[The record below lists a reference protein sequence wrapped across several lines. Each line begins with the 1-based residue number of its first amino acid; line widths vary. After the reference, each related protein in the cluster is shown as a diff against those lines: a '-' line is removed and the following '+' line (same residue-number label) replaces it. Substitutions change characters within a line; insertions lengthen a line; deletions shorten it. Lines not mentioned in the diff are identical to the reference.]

1 MEKVDQTF
9 MSKILLFGEYSLIH
23 DSMALSIPYDGFQGD
38 LTFVPKILVGEKGKI
53 SNQHLAEYAEFI
65 RKEVDAGSFPFE
77 FDIDEF
83 EKDVKNGIVFDS
95 NIPQGFGVGSS
106 GALIAVLYST
116 YAKEPIS
123 NEQQNTE
130 KEMATL
136 KSHFAYMESYFHGV
150 SSGMDP
156 LICYLNKPVLLEGKQ
171 NLNSVGLPEF
181 KADSKRAIF
190 LIDTG
195 KPGKTQPLVNLFL
208 EKCKE
213 EGYIKSIKEE
223 LIPFNNSCIKSFLKG
238 EATEMFSNLKELS
251 RYLLSNLTPMIPEQ
265 FHKVWEKGIQTGSY
279 YLKLCGSGGG
289 GFILGFTEDIEK
301 AKNEL
306 KDYSLKVVHQ
316 F

>member
-1 MEKVDQTF
+1 MEKVGNIY

-23 DSMALSIPYDGFQGD
+23 DSMALSIPFDGFQGE
-38 LTFVPKILVGEKGKI
+38 LTFEPEILNEEEATLSNKHLKDYSVFLRAKI
-53 SNQHLAEYAEFI
+53 
-65 RKEVDAGSFPFE
+65 DANDFPFE
-77 FDIDEF
+77 FNIGGFEEDI
-83 EKDVKNGIVFDS
+83 KNGIVFDS

-106 GALIAVLYST
+106 GALIAVLYSE
-116 YAKEPIS
+116 YAKAPIS
-123 NEQQNTE
+123 NQHEITKE
-130 KEMATL
+130 EMATL
-136 KSHFAYMESYFHGV
+136 KTHFAYMESYFHGV

-156 LICYLNKPVLLEGKQ
+156 LICYLRKPVLLEGKQ
-171 NLNSVGLPEF
+171 HLNSVGLPEF
-181 KADSKRAIF
+181 KENSKRAIF

-213 EGYIKSIKEE
+213 EGYFKSIKEE

-238 EATEMFSNLKELS
+238 EAKEMFASLKELS
-251 RYLLSNLTPMIPEQ
+251 HYLLSNLNPMIPEQ
-265 FHKVWEKGIQTGSY
+265 FHKIWEKGIETGNY

-306 KDYSLKVVHQ
+306 KGYSLKVVHQ

>member
-1 MEKVDQTF
+1 MEKIDQSYK
-9 MSKILLFGEYSLIH
+9 SKILLFGEYSLIH
-23 DSMALSIPYDGFQGD
+23 DSMALSIPFDGFKGD
-38 LTFVPKILVGEKGKI
+38 LTFHPKILTGEEAKE
-53 SNQHLAEYAEFI
+53 SNRHLAEYARFLRNEI
-65 RKEVDAGSFPFE
+65 EANTFPFE
-77 FDIDEF
+77 FDILGLEEDI
-83 EKDVKNGIVFDS
+83 KNGIVFDS

-106 GALIAVLYST
+106 GALIAVLYSK

-123 NEQQNTE
+123 NKNENTE

-181 KADSKRAIF
+181 KENSKRAIF

-238 EATEMFSNLKELS
+238 EAQEMFTNLKELS
-251 RYLLSNLTPMIPEQ
+251 HYLLSNLTPMIPEQ

-306 KDYSLKVVHQ
+306 KGYSLKVVHQ

>member
-1 MEKVDQTF
+1 MENIDNLY

-23 DSMALSIPYDGFQGD
+23 DSMALSIPFHGFQGE
-38 LTFVPKILVGEKGKI
+38 LTFNPQLLDEVQSKESNRHLKYYAVFLRAKID
-53 SNQHLAEYAEFI
+53 A
-65 RKEVDAGSFPFE
+65 KEFPFE
-77 FDIDEF
+77 FNISEL
-83 EKDVKNGIVFDS
+83 EKDIKNGIVFDS

-106 GALIAVLYST
+106 GALIAVLYSK
-116 YAKEPIS
+116 YSKDPIS
-123 NEQQNTE
+123 NQNEITE
-130 KEMATL
+130 KQMTTL
-136 KSHFAYMESYFHGV
+136 KAYFAYMESYFHGV

-171 NLNSVGLPEF
+171 NLNSVGLPEY
-181 KADSKRAIF
+181 KKDSKRAIF

-213 EGYIKSIKEE
+213 EGFIKSIKEE
-223 LIPFNNSCIKSFLKG
+223 LIPSNNSCIKSFLKG
-238 EATEMFSNLKELS
+238 EAKEMFAHLKDLS
-251 RYLLSNLTPMIPEQ
+251 HYLLSNLTPMIPEQ
-265 FHKVWEKGIQTGSY
+265 FHKAWEKGIQTGAY

-306 KDYSLKVVHQ
+306 KEYSLKVVHQ

>member
-1 MEKVDQTF
+1 MEKLAQTF

-23 DSMALSIPYDGFQGD
+23 DSMALSIPYNGFQGD
-38 LTFVPKILVGEKGKI
+38 LTFHPKILSSEEAKQ
-53 SNQHLAEYAEFI
+53 SNVHLKEYAVFLRAKI
-65 RKEVDAGSFPFE
+65 DAKDFPFE
-77 FDIDEF
+77 FNISDLEIDI
-83 EKDVKNGIVFDS
+83 KNGIVFDS

-106 GALIAVLYST
+106 GALIAVLYAK
-116 YAKEPIS
+116 YAQNPIS
-123 NEQQNTE
+123 NESTITD

-136 KSHFAYMESYFHGV
+136 KTYFAYMESYFHGV

-156 LICYLNKPVLLEGKQ
+156 LICYLKKPVLLEGKQ

-181 KADSKRAIF
+181 KKGSKRAIF

-213 EGYIKSIKEE
+213 EGYFKSIKEE

-238 EATEMFSNLKELS
+238 EAKEMFANLKELS
-251 RYLLSNLTPMIPEQ
+251 NYLLSNLSPMIPDQ
-265 FHKVWEKGIQTGSY
+265 FHKAWEKGIETGAY

-289 GFILGFTEDIEK
+289 GFILGFTEDLEK

-306 KDYSLKVVHQ
+306 KEYSLKVVHQ

>member
-1 MEKVDQTF
+1 MEKFDQTF

-23 DSMALSIPYDGFQGD
+23 DSMALSIPFDGFHGD
-38 LTFVPKILVGEKGKI
+38 LTFSPEILNPEEAIESNRHLKEYAVFLRSKI
-53 SNQHLAEYAEFI
+53 ST
-65 RKEVDAGSFPFE
+65 KDFPFE
-77 FDIDEF
+77 FDINEL
-83 EKDVKNGIVFDS
+83 EKDIKNGIVFDS

-106 GALIAVLYST
+106 GALIAVLYAK
-116 YAKEPIS
+116 YAKETIS
-123 NEQQNTE
+123 NEHEITE

-136 KSHFAYMESYFHGV
+136 KSYFAYMESYFHGV

-156 LICYLNKPVLLEGKQ
+156 LICYLKKPVLLKGKQ

-181 KADSKRAIF
+181 KENSKRAIF

-238 EATEMFSNLKELS
+238 EAKEMFASLKDLS
-251 RYLLSNLTPMIPEQ
+251 HYLLSNLTPMIPDQ
-265 FHKVWEKGIQTGSY
+265 FHKIWEKGIQTGAY

-306 KDYSLKVVHQ
+306 NEYSLKVVHQ

>member
-1 MEKVDQTF
+1 MEAVDQTF

-23 DSMALSIPYDGFQGD
+23 DSMALSIPFDGFKGD
-38 LTFVPKILVGEKGKI
+38 LTFEPKILLGEKAKE
-53 SNQHLAEYAEFI
+53 SNKHLAEYAEFLRSKI
-65 RKEVDAGSFPFE
+65 ESGEFPFE
-77 FDIDEF
+77 FNIELFEEDI
-83 EKDVKNGIVFDS
+83 KNGIVFDS

-106 GALIAVLYST
+106 GALIAVLYAN
-116 YAKEPIS
+116 YAKDPIS
-123 NEQQNTE
+123 NEKDNTE

-136 KSHFAYMESYFHGV
+136 KSQFAYMESYFHGV

-181 KADSKRAIF
+181 KENSKRAIF

-195 KPGKTQPLVNLFL
+195 KPGKTQPLVSLFL

-238 EATEMFSNLKELS
+238 EAKEMFASLKELS
-251 RYLLSNLTPMIPEQ
+251 HYLLANLNPMIPEQ
-265 FHKVWEKGIQTGSY
+265 FHAIWEKGIQTGAY

>member
-1 MEKVDQTF
+1 MEKIDRTF

-23 DSMALSIPYDGFQGD
+23 DSMALSIPFDGFKGD
-38 LTFVPKILVGEKGKI
+38 LTFEPKILVGERAKE
-53 SNQHLAEYAEFI
+53 SNQHLAEYACFLREKI
-65 RKEVDAGSFPFE
+65 DQGEFPFDFNIAAFE
-77 FDIDEF
+77 EDI
-83 EKDVKNGIVFDS
+83 KNGIVFDS

-106 GALIAVLYST
+106 GALIAVLYAK

-123 NEQQNTE
+123 NQKDNTE

-136 KSHFAYMESYFHGV
+136 KSQFAYMESYFHGV

-181 KADSKRAIF
+181 KEDSNRAIF

-195 KPGKTQPLVNLFL
+195 KPGKTQPLVSLFL

-238 EATEMFSNLKELS
+238 EVKEMFSDLKHLS
-251 RYLLSNLTPMIPEQ
+251 HYLLSNLNPMIPEQ
-265 FHKVWEKGIQTGSY
+265 FHAVWEKGIQTGAY

-289 GFILGFTEDIEK
+289 GFILGFTEDLEK
-301 AKNEL
+301 AKEEL
-306 KDYSLKVVHQ
+306 KGYSLKVVHQ